1 MSLTERKKRGRGASD
16 VEDTTEPLLVAERK
30 KRRATSEVVEASTE
44 PLLREN
50 KRRFVLFPIQYKE
63 IWEHYKRHEK
73 SFWRAEE
80 IDLSQDERDWHKLSS
95 DEQHFLKHVL
105 AFFAARYANFL
116 CMSAITIS
124 LFFSDGIVLENL
136 AERFL
141 LEVQVPEARC
151 FYGFQI
157 AMENVHS
164 EVYSLL
170 IDTYVKDAEEK
181 LRLLTAIETI
191 PCVQKKAAWALKW
204 IDSTASFAQRL
215 VYVLFFFRN
224 PFSKYLFCVGGV
236 CCCGRYLLLRQFL
249 CHFLDEKARFHAWIN
264 GVK

>member
-1 MSLTERKKRGRGASD
+1 MSVTERKKRGRGTSD
-16 VEDTTEPLLVAERK
+16 VVEDTTEPLLVAERK

-116 CMSAITIS
+116 CMSAITLS
-124 LFFSDGIVLENL
+124 LFLVMALYWKISRNAFCSKFKSPKRGVFMGFKSQWKTFIVKCT
-136 AERFL
+136 
-141 LEVQVPEARC
+141 RC
-151 FYGFQI
+151 
-157 AMENVHS
+157 
-164 EVYSLL
+164 
-170 IDTYVKDAEEK
+170 
-181 LRLLTAIETI
+181 
-191 PCVQKKAAWALKW
+191 
-204 IDSTASFAQRL
+204 
-215 VYVLFFFRN
+215 
-224 PFSKYLFCVGGV
+224 
-236 CCCGRYLLLRQFL
+236 
-249 CHFLDEKARFHAWIN
+249 
-264 GVK
+264 

>member
-1 MSLTERKKRGRGASD
+1 M
-16 VEDTTEPLLVAERK
+16 LL
-30 KRRATSEVVEASTE
+30 
-44 PLLREN
+44 
-50 KRRFVLFPIQYKE
+50 F
-63 IWEHYKRHEK
+63 
-73 SFWRAEE
+73 
-80 IDLSQDERDWHKLSS
+80 
-95 DEQHFLKHVL
+95 
-105 AFFAARYANFL
+105 RYVCNN
-116 CMSAITIS
+116 S
-124 LFFSDGIVLENL
+124 LFVFSDGIVLENL

-215 VYVLFFFRN
+215 VRSLFLKSVFKIFILCRWRLLLWKVSSSREVFVLFF
-224 PFSKYLFCVGGV
+224 G
-236 CCCGRYLLLRQFL
+236 
-249 CHFLDEKARFHAWIN
+249 
-264 GVK
+264 